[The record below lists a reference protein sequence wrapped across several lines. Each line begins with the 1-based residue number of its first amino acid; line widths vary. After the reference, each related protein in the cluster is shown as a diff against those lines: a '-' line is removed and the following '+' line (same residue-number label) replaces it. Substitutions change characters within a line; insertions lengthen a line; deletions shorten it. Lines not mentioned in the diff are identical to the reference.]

1 MRMKMVALIFL
12 VLAAAPSFAQR
23 NQIVQLFQSILS
35 GGGNGTLPALEELFT
50 KVNENTVGAL
60 SISEVNEVLPLARQC
75 LQSPRAEVRQDGL
88 VLMMAASTRAD
99 STKLLDAYIDD
110 LGALLSGPE
119 GAISLRHGAL
129 YILGSTKPRPA
140 SKAINY
146 LSSHLEDSRNSNEEA
161 LTIAAG
167 LLESSPTDATVHKTL
182 AVVARRGDPGLTSG
196 VIRTLGLSK
205 TRNPEALSLLGTGLN
220 GGDRFVRESA
230 VEAVS
235 RLETDVRARFAP
247 QLARIAADPNETENA
262 RALARAGLR

>member
-1 MRMKMVALIFL
+1 MKMIALLFV

-23 NQIVQLFQSILS
+23 NQVVQLFQSILS
-35 GGGNGTLPALEELFT
+35 GGANGTLPAHEELFA

-60 SISEVNEVLPLARQC
+60 SVSEINDVLPLARQC
-75 LQSPRAEVRQDGL
+75 LQSRRAEVRQDGL
-88 VLMMAASTRAD
+88 VLMMAVSTRAD
-99 STKLLDAYIDD
+99 STKLMDAYIDD

-129 YILGSTKPRPA
+129 YILGSTKPRPDT
-140 SKAINY
+140 KAINY
-146 LSSHLEDSRNSNEEA
+146 LSAHLEDSRNSNEEA
-161 LTIAAG
+161 LTIAAS
-167 LLESSPTDATVHKTL
+167 LLESSPTDAATVHKTL
-182 AVVARRGDPGLTSG
+182 AVVARRGDPGLTTG
-196 VIRTLGLSK
+196 VMKTLGLLK

-235 RLETDVRARFAP
+235 RLETDVRGRFAP

-262 RALARAGLR
+262 RALARAALR